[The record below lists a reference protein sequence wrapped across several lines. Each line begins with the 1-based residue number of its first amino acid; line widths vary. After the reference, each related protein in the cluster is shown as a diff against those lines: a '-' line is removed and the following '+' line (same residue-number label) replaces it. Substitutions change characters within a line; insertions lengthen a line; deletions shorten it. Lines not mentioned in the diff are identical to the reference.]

1 MPWLR
6 STSDPQLGQLRLL
19 VVVKRTGTTA
29 PHLGQLKCLPCSP
42 LSEAPS
48 RRPCSLRS
56 SSTTRSPRLS
66 AGGWAEKSTD
76 RTWPCSLRSSTSRY
90 GVPGSGSCAS
100 SPWADTSRAF
110 CTLLTV
116 KLLRSEEHTSEL
128 QSPCNLVCRLLL
140 EKKTMMNHLRPGPGQ
155 GVLRA
160 PLALHQRSAACPA
173 APVRSAVDTLIPT
186 NAAYVSPAVALTAV
200 VLG

>member
-116 KLLRSEEHTSEL
+116 KLLPPSTRCEPSSQSEADRKSTRLHSSHTVISY
-128 QSPCNLVCRLLL
+128 
-140 EKKTMMNHLRPGPGQ
+140 
-155 GVLRA
+155 
-160 PLALHQRSAACPA
+160 
-173 APVRSAVDTLIPT
+173 AVFCFAT
-186 NAAYVSPAVALTAV
+186 
-200 VLG
+200 